1 MRAAVLRKTLL
12 LSILAATC
20 ALGAPAAGAQTPTDS
35 RTVVDVAE
43 VFGVLD
49 AQLASDV
56 VARIQK
62 AERDRV
68 ALLVLEL
75 DTAGALEIDV
85 PALVRAVS
93 GARVP
98 IAVWVGPRRAQAR
111 AAGALLVAAAHIS
124 AIGPSARLG
133 PLHPAEL
140 SIDPASAAGDAAR
153 AQETTLAR
161 ELSRE
166 RGRTGDL
173 TSVLTRSF
181 GANASHDAGL
191 ADEVVPNVAELL
203 KRSDGRTVTTAAGP
217 VTLRLKSD
225 EVDVRF
231 FKPGPVR
238 GLLHTFAT
246 TPALIYVMLLAGA
259 MLVAFEVF
267 QPGFGIAGISGVA
280 LLAGAIYGMT
290 ILPLGILGVVMFTVG
305 IALLTVDVALNDLGL
320 ATIAG
325 TALLAYGSLTMFPE
339 PAGALGIGGWLV
351 AIGVVSALIYFVP
364 VMTLVRRARRDPETQ
379 RAARGL
385 VGMPGQ
391 VRSML
396 NPEGFVWVADGL
408 WRARSEDGT
417 RVRVGEDV
425 VVTAA
430 DGVLLRVRRS

>member
-173 TSVLTRSF
+173 TSVLTRSL